1 MTLPCSVFIVKVKLV
16 EPRGSLTC
24 NGKLPTE
31 PRESPFRGGRGR
43 DPGLGDRRPGLQ
55 ILLLFGTCVRHN
67 SPNNLHP
74 CCSFSN
80 VCYLGAH
87 LGARLSQGWGLHV
100 LKGEVELPRCR
111 GDDSEQH
118 I

>member
-16 EPRGSLTC
+16 EQRGSLIC

-31 PRESPFRGGRGR
+31 SRESPLDGGQGR
-43 DPGLGDRRPGLQ
+43 EPGLGDRRPGLQ
-55 ILLLFGTCVRHN
+55 ILLLFGTCVRDN
-67 SPNNLHP
+67 SPDNLHL
-74 CCSFSN
+74 CCSSSN
-80 VCYLGAH
+80 VRQLRAC
-87 LGARLSQGWGLHV
+87 LSHGWGLHV

-111 GDDSEQH
+111 GGDSEQH